1 MKNVHIGNI
10 IKQKFEESHLTMND
24 FASKINR
31 TRSTVYDIF
40 NRKSIDTDLLL
51 KISEVLNYN
60 FLSEVYIEKE
70 VVSSEDSRYFLAV
83 EIDCHDL
90 SLEELENQL
99 HLLRKIGRQK

>member
-10 IKQKFEESHLTMND
+10 IKQKFEESHLTMKD

-51 KISEVLNYN
+51 KISEVLKFD
-60 FLSEVYIEKE
+60 FLSEVYIDKE
-70 VVSSEDSRYFLAV
+70 VLSDNDSRYFLAI
-83 EIDCHDL
+83 EIDHRDL
-90 SLEELENQL
+90 SPQELENQI
-99 HLLRKIGRQK
+99 HLLKKVGRHK